1 MTAPNHR
8 WRNFKNVVVQT
19 LTFAC
24 AILVVTPLLLVFY
37 HLISQGFSSINLTF
51 FTRLPK
57 PVGEVGGGMA
67 NAIVGTFILLA
78 QAALYGVPIGVLGGV
93 FLSEYGGT
101 KLNWWIRFAADV
113 LNGVPSITWGI
124 VVYALLVVPLTA
136 PFRGTVK
143 SVDAV
148 NRLVTVQSPAG
159 ATREFKVDAA
169 VRLKLNGKN
178 QLDSLQPGADIMLW
192 YHRESDGTVVADSI
206 SSSGPWVLFIAK
218 MINLHNSVSGFSAL
232 AGGVVLGMMMI
243 PLVMRTTEE
252 VLQLVPGG
260 YREAALALG
269 IAKWRTILQIVV
281 RTALKGIVTGVLLAL
296 ARVAGETA
304 PLLFTAFGNLGWAH
318 KLTEPI
324 AALPLQIFIYAISP
338 YDDWH
343 RQAWAGA
350 FVLLVLVLAI
360 NIGVR
365 FLTRDRFSQRT

>member
-1 MTAPNHR
+1 MTASNHN
-8 WRNFKNVVVQT
+8 WRNFKNAFMQT

-37 HLISQGFSSINLTF
+37 HLIKEGFSSINLAF
-51 FTRLPK
+51 FTQLPK
-57 PVGEVGGGMA
+57 PVGEAGGGMG
-67 NAIVGTFILLA
+67 NAIAGTFILLA
-78 QAALYGVPIGVLGGV
+78 QAAVIGVPVGVLGGV

-101 KLNWWIRFAADV
+101 KLNWWIRFAADI

-124 VVYALLVVPLTA
+124 VVYALMVVPM
-136 PFRGTVK
+136 R
-143 SVDAV
+143 
-148 NRLVTVQSPAG
+148 
-159 ATREFKVDAA
+159 
-169 VRLKLNGKN
+169 
-178 QLDSLQPGADIMLW
+178 
-192 YHRESDGTVVADSI
+192 
-206 SSSGPWVLFIAK
+206 
-218 MINLHNSVSGFSAL
+218 GFSAL

-269 IAKWRTILQIVV
+269 ISKWKTIVQIVI

-304 PLLFTAFGNLGWAH
+304 PLLFTALGNRFWVH
-318 KLTEPI
+318 NLTEPI
-324 AALPLQIFIYAISP
+324 AAMPLQIFAYAISP

-350 FVLLVLVLAI
+350 LVLLLLVLAI

-365 FLTRDRFSQRT
+365 FLTRDRFQHKV

>member
-1 MTAPNHR
+1 VTAPNHR
-8 WRNFKNVVVQT
+8 WRQFKNALMQVVA
-19 LTFAC
+19 FAC
-24 AILVVTPLLLVFY
+24 AILVVTPLVLVFY
-37 HLISQGFSSINLTF
+37 HLVKLGFSSINPAF
-51 FTRLPK
+51 FTQLPR
-57 PVGEVGGGMA
+57 PVGEAGGGMA

-93 FLSEYGGT
+93 FLSEYGGS

-124 VVYALLVVPLTA
+124 VVYALMVVP
-136 PFRGTVK
+136 
-143 SVDAV
+143 
-148 NRLVTVQSPAG
+148 
-159 ATREFKVDAA
+159 
-169 VRLKLNGKN
+169 
-178 QLDSLQPGADIMLW
+178 M
-192 YHRESDGTVVADSI
+192 H
-206 SSSGPWVLFIAK
+206 SS
-218 MINLHNSVSGFSAL
+218 SAL
-232 AGGVVLGMMMI
+232 AGGVVLGLMMI

-252 VLQLVPGG
+252 VLQLVPHG

-269 IAKWRTILQIVV
+269 IAQWRAIVQIVV

-324 AALPLQIFIYAISP
+324 AAMPLQIFIYAISP

-350 FVLLVLVLAI
+350 LVLLALVLAV
-360 NIGVR
+360 NISVR
-365 FLTRDRFSQRT
+365 FLTRDRFQKQA